1 MGWSRPRWDPFFANH
16 QEASGRHLLS
26 AAHIKSLNHM
36 FAHPAEAWAIR
47 EKREKL
53 KGEAL
58 QQKLTLRR
66 QAEGR
71 MQALQG
77 SLRSRPA
84 NQKK

>member
-1 MGWSRPRWDPFFANH
+1 MVKATLGPVLCQPPRAI
-16 QEASGRHLLS
+16 GRHLLS
-26 AAHIKSLNHM
+26 PAYIKSLNYM
-36 FAHPAEAWAIR
+36 FVHPAEAWAIR

-58 QQKLTLRR
+58 QQKLTLKR

-71 MQALQG
+71 VQALQG

-84 NQKK
+84 NPKR